1 MLFRTRDVESFL
13 KLFTFSKKRNLE
25 RYSRDTVVYGS
36 DFAAIITAS
45 DAGRLPFHHGI
56 YRSDI
61 VPPHLVPTKASVGA
75 LSRNAMNGVGPLDRE
90 GRKAIG
96 KLLTLFDQRRCL
108 VGHLFF
114 TPGLHEWHFFYCDQ
128 RDTAEDG
135 NHWKGG
141 PHIHLVNWLWPTLD
155 PRSVWRDFVSTNKP
169 PPQALH
175 LRYHPDDL
183 SDSAPCGRRGH
194 SVRCG
199 GGDSVRTDGH
209 GSRQRA
215 TAL

>member
-96 KLLTLFDQRRCL
+96 KLLTLFDQRRVLGRPL
-108 VGHLFF
+108 V
-114 TPGLHEWHFFYCDQ
+114 LH
-128 RDTAEDG
+128 
-135 NHWKGG
+135 
-141 PHIHLVNWLWPTLD
+141 
-155 PRSVWRDFVSTNKP
+155 PRATRVAF
-169 PPQALH
+169 LL
-175 LRYHPDDL
+175 LRPARH
-183 SDSAPCGRRGH
+183 
-194 SVRCG
+194 G
-199 GGDSVRTDGH
+199 GG
-209 GSRQRA
+209 RQPLEGRA
-215 TAL
+215 THSLGELALADPGSSFGLA